1 MSPVDF
7 ALCLQPAVQADAL
20 SLLLTRTGADKHK
33 VVLTHTLSQLQG
45 DLSDPEHQI
54 ENVMQ
59 RHECHFPFPH
69 IDGVLVGRLGNQTT
83 GAEELC
89 AG

>member
-1 MSPVDF
+1 MSTVDF

-20 SLLLTRTGADKHK
+20 SQLLTRTEADKHK
-33 VVLTHTLSQLQG
+33 VVLTHTLSQWQG
-45 DLSDPEHQI
+45 ILSNPEHQ
-54 ENVMQ
+54 VMQ

-83 GAEELC
+83 GPERLC